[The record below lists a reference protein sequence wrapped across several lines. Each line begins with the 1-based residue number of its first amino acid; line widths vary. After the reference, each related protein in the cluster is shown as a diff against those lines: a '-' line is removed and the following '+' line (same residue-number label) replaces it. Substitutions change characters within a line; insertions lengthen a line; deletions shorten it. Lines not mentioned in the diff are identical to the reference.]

1 MTYLVD
7 MPQQLRTFAYAV
19 GFGFFIGVLYDVFR
33 LVRLLICGGKN
44 KAFFVSDLL
53 FALAAAFL
61 TFLFALTLLNGGI
74 RGYVLFGE
82 LLGFL
87 IYYISF
93 GTFVV
98 RVTDKIA
105 ATLRRALQA
114 LFHAIAKPFL
124 ALHAAC
130 RRIYAK
136 IVQKAQKRARFSA
149 KKSKIHLKNIRDLL
163 YNHQEQV
170 FSGDELSPDGE
181 RDGKCKKK
189 NPKKEKA
196 KT

>member
-7 MPQQLRTFAYAV
+7 IPQQVRTFAYAI
-19 GFGFFIGVLYDVFR
+19 GFGFCIGILYDVFR
-33 LVRLLICGGKN
+33 MLRLLLCGGKN
-44 KAFFVSDLL
+44 KAFLVSDILY
-53 FALAAAFL
+53 ALVAAVL

-93 GTFVV
+93 GAFVV
-98 RVTDKIA
+98 RMTDKITA
-105 ATLRRALQA
+105 FLRRV
-114 LFHAIAKPFL
+114 FGRIFRAIAKPFR
-124 ALHAAC
+124 ALYVAC
-130 RRIYAK
+130 KRFYTK
-136 IVQKAQKRARFSA
+136 NVQKAQKRASFSA

-163 YNHQEQV
+163 YNHHV
-170 FSGDELSPDGE
+170 RVYSGEEVSPDE
-181 RDGKCKKK
+181 ESDGKRNERHKKK
-189 NPKKEKA
+189 KKA

>member
-33 LVRLLICGGKN
+33 LIRLLICGGKN
-44 KAFFVSDLL
+44 KAFLISDIL
-53 FALAAAFL
+53 FALVAAFL

-98 RVTDKIA
+98 RLTDKIA
-105 ATLRRALQA
+105 ATLRRVFQTV
-114 LFHAIAKPFL
+114 FRVIAKPFL
-124 ALHAAC
+124 ALHAAI
-130 RRIYAK
+130 RRVYAK
-136 IVQKAQKRARFSA
+136 IVQKAQKRARISV
-149 KKSKIHLKNIRDLL
+149 KKSKIYLKNICNLL
-163 YNHQEQV
+163 YNHHDEV
-170 FSGDELSPDGE
+170 FSGDEMSPDGE
-181 RDGKCKKK
+181 RDDKRKKK
-189 NPKKEKA
+189 QSKKKKA

>member
-7 MPQQLRTFAYAV
+7 IPQQARTFAYAI
-19 GFGFFIGVLYDVFR
+19 GFGFFIGILYDMFR
-33 LVRLLICGGKN
+33 LLRLLVCGGKS
-44 KAFFVSDLL
+44 KAFLVSDIL
-53 FALAAAFL
+53 FALASAVL

-98 RVTDKIA
+98 RMTDKIA
-105 ATLRRALQA
+105 AFLRRV
-114 LFHAIAKPFL
+114 FGTVFRVVSKPFK
-124 ALHAAC
+124 AL
-130 RRIYAK
+130 YAVCK
-136 IVQKAQKRARFSA
+136 RFFAKNVQKAQKRASFSA

-163 YNHQEQV
+163 YNHPVRV
-170 FSGDELSPDGE
+170 FSGEEVSPDDE
-181 RDGKCKKK
+181 SDGKR
-189 NPKKEKA
+189 NERHKKEKKA

>member
-19 GFGFFIGVLYDVFR
+19 GFGFCIGVLYDVFR
-33 LVRLLICGGKN
+33 LIRLLVCGGKN
-44 KAFFVSDLL
+44 KAFLVSDIL
-53 FALAAAFL
+53 FALVAAFL

-105 ATLRRALQA
+105 AALRRAFQTA
-114 LFHAIAKPFL
+114 FRVIAKPFR
-124 ALHAAC
+124 ALYAAI

-136 IVQKAQKRARFSA
+136 IVQKAQKRARISV

-163 YNHQEQV
+163 YNHHVRV
-170 FSGDELSPDGE
+170 FSGDEISPDGE
-181 RDGKCKKK
+181 RDGKRKKK
-189 NPKKEKA
+189 RPKKEKA